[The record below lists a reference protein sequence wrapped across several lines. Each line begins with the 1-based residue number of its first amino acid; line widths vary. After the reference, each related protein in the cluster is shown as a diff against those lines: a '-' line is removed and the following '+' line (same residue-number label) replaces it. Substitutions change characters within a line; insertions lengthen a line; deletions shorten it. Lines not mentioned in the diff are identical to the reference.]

1 VVTDRKRNSTEWV
14 RLEANKNVS
23 QDMVLQLEAGLREE
37 RGRLEVKKA
46 ELAEEDVEIHRHEAY
61 LSHKAK

>member
-1 VVTDRKRNSTEWV
+1 V
-14 RLEANKNVS
+14 
-23 QDMVLQLEAGLREE
+23 GLREE
-37 RGRLEVKKA
+37 RGRLEEKKA